1 MNSGQLAYLEVKI
14 IRVIALW
21 SLLYTFHN
29 RRSSLA
35 DSVRSSDRNGGLCHS
50 LLDGFL
56 PLPN

>member
-1 MNSGQLAYLEVKI
+1 MNSGQLAYLVVKI

-21 SLLYTFHN
+21 SLLYTRQS

-35 DSVRSSDRNGGLCHS
+35 DSVQEHDRTGICHS